1 MKRTEI
7 KQVLSQPYPEGNVY
21 VAGWIRTARQSSSVG
36 FIELNDG
43 SQFGNLQIVYD
54 KSLPNF
60 TEVAKLGLSAAI
72 EVWGEVI
79 LTPGMKQPLEIRATE
94 IKVMGDSDKDYPL
107 QKKRHSLEFLRTQLT
122 LRPRTNTFMA
132 LFRLRS
138 VLSMAI
144 HQFFQDRGFVYIQTP
159 ILTSADAEGAGEMFQ
174 VTTLDLNQLPKTQEG
189 KVDYSKELFGKKM
202 GLTVS
207 GQLAVEPFALTYS
220 KVYTFGPTFRAEN
233 SNTVRHANEFWMI
246 EPEISFCDLD
256 QMMDLIE
263 EMVKYLI
270 FYAYANAPQEMM
282 FFNDRIDN
290 TLLDRLEVVRAS
302 KFARITYT
310 EAIELLKAS
319 GREFEYAPVWGQE
332 IQTEHEKYLAGEHFK
347 SPVFV
352 TDYPTDAKAFYMK
365 LSEDGK
371 TVRACD
377 LLVPAIGEIVG
388 GSQREDNYDRL
399 KGEMERRGMPI
410 AEYQWYLDLR
420 RYGSAVHSGFG
431 LGFDRIIQYLT
442 GMANIRDVQA
452 YPRTPHNAEF

>member
-7 KQVLSQPYPEGNVY
+7 KQLLSKPYQTGSVH
-21 VAGWIRTARQSSSVG
+21 VAGWIRTARQSSAVG

-60 TEVAKLGLSAAI
+60 NQVSKLGLSAAI
-72 EVWGEVI
+72 EVWGEVV
-79 LTPGMKQPLEIRATE
+79 LTPDMKQPLEIQASRIE
-94 IKVMGDSDKDYPL
+94 VMGDSDKDYPL

-132 LFRLRS
+132 VFRVRS

-144 HQFFQDRGFVYIQTP
+144 HQYFQDRGYVYIHTP

-174 VTTLDLNQLPKTQEG
+174 VTSLDLNQLPQTQDG
-189 KVDYSKELFGKKM
+189 RVDYTKELFGKKM

-207 GQLAVEPFALTYS
+207 GQLAVEPFALTFG

-256 QMMDLIE
+256 QMMDIIE
-263 EMVKYLI
+263 DMVKYLI
-270 FYAYANAPQEMM
+270 DYVLEHAPQEMA
-282 FFNDRIDN
+282 FFNQRID
-290 TLLDRLEVVRAS
+290 TSLLERLEVVRNS
-302 KFARITYT
+302 QFARITYT
-310 EAIELLKAS
+310 EAIELLQQS
-319 GREFEYAPVWGQE
+319 GREFDYPPVWGQE
-332 IQTEHEKYLAGEHFK
+332 IQTEHEKYLAGEHFRQ
-347 SPVFV
+347 PVFV

-365 LSEDGK
+365 LSDDGK

-388 GSQREDNYDRL
+388 GSQREDDYERL
-399 KGEMERRGMPI
+399 KGEMERRGMPV
-410 AEYQWYLDLR
+410 ADYQWYLDLR

-431 LGFDRIIQYLT
+431 LGFERIIQYLS
-442 GMANIRDVQA
+442 GMSNIRDVQA

>member
-7 KQVLSQPYPEGNVY
+7 KQLLTKPYQTGSVH
-21 VAGWIRTARQSSSVG
+21 VAGWIRTARQSSAVG

-60 TEVAKLGLSAAI
+60 NQVSKLGLSAAI
-72 EVWGEVI
+72 EVWGEVV
-79 LTPGMKQPLEIRATE
+79 LTPDMKQPLEIQASRIE
-94 IKVMGDSDKDYPL
+94 VMGDSDKDYPL
-107 QKKRHSLEFLRTQLT
+107 QKKRHSLEYLRTQLT

-132 LFRLRS
+132 VFRVRS

-144 HQFFQDRGFVYIQTP
+144 HQYFQDRGYVYIHTP

-174 VTTLDLNQLPKTQEG
+174 VTSLNLNQLPQTQDG
-189 KVDYSKELFGKKM
+189 RVDYTKELFGKKV

-207 GQLAVEPFALTYS
+207 GQLAVEPFALTFG

-256 QMMDLIE
+256 QMMDIIE
-263 EMVKYLI
+263 DMVKYLI
-270 FYAYANAPQEMM
+270 DYVLEHAPQEMA
-282 FFNDRIDN
+282 FFNQRID
-290 TLLDRLEVVRAS
+290 TSLLERLEVVRNS
-302 KFARITYT
+302 QFARITYT
-310 EAIELLKAS
+310 EAIELLQQS
-319 GREFEYAPVWGQE
+319 GREFDYPPVWGQE
-332 IQTEHEKYLAGEHFK
+332 IQTEHEKYLAGEHFRQ
-347 SPVFV
+347 PVFV

-365 LSEDGK
+365 LSDDGK

-388 GSQREDNYDRL
+388 GSQREDDYERL
-399 KGEMERRGMPI
+399 KGEMERRGMPV
-410 AEYQWYLDLR
+410 ADYQWYLDLR

-431 LGFDRIIQYLT
+431 LGFERIIQYLS
-442 GMANIRDVQA
+442 GMSNIRDVQA

>member
-1 MKRTEI
+1 MKRIEI
-7 KQVLSQPYPEGNVY
+7 KQLLTKPYLEGQVH
-21 VAGWIRTARQSSSVG
+21 VAGWIRTARQSSNVG

-54 KSLPNF
+54 KDLSNF
-60 TEVAKLGLSAAI
+60 DQINKLGLSAAI

-79 LTPGMKQPLEIRATE
+79 LTPQMKQPLEIRASE
-94 IKVMGDSDKDYPL
+94 IRVMGDSAKDYPL
-107 QKKRHSLEFLRTQLT
+107 QKKRHSLEYLRTQLT

-132 LFRLRS
+132 VFRVRS
-138 VLSMAI
+138 ILSMAI
-144 HQFFQDRGFVYIQTP
+144 HRFFQDRDYVYIQTP

-174 VTTLDLNQLPKTQEG
+174 VTSLDLNNLPLTESG
-189 KVDYSKELFGKKM
+189 NVDYSKELFGKKM

-207 GQLAVEPFALTYS
+207 GQLSVEPFALTYS

-256 QMMDLIE
+256 GMMDIIE

-270 FYAYANAPQEMM
+270 DYVLEKAPQEMK

-290 TLLDRLEVVRAS
+290 SLLDRLEVVRS
-302 KFARITYT
+302 SQFARISYT
-310 EAIELLKAS
+310 EAIQLLKDS
-319 GREFEYAPVWGQE
+319 GRSFEYPPVWGQE
-332 IQTEHEKYLAGEHFK
+332 IQTEHEKYLAGELFK
-347 SPVFV
+347 QPVFV

-365 LSEDGK
+365 LSPDGK

-388 GSQREDNYDRL
+388 GSQREDNYERL
-399 KGEMERRGMPI
+399 KAEMERRGMPI
-410 AEYQWYLDLR
+410 DDYQWYLDLR

-431 LGFDRIIQYLT
+431 LGFDRMIQYLT
-442 GMANIRDVQA
+442 GIANIRDVQA
-452 YPRTPHNAEF
+452 YPRTPNNAEF

>member
-7 KQVLSQPYPEGNVY
+7 KQLLTQPYTEGTVY
-21 VAGWIRTARQSSSVG
+21 VAGWIRTARQSSKVG

-54 KSLPNF
+54 KDLANF
-60 TEVAKLGLSAAI
+60 NEINKLGLSAAI
-72 EVWGEVI
+72 EVWGEVV
-79 LTPGMKQPLEIRATE
+79 LTPEMKQPLEIRATKIE
-94 IKVMGDSDKDYPL
+94 VMGDSAKDYPL
-107 QKKRHSLEFLRTQLT
+107 QKKRHSLEYLRTQLT

-132 LFRLRS
+132 VFRVRS

-144 HQFFQDRGFVYIQTP
+144 HQFFQDRGFVYVHTP

-174 VTTLDLNQLPKTQEG
+174 VTSLDLNDLPMTEDG
-189 KVDYSKELFGKKM
+189 RVDYSKELFGKKM

-207 GQLAVEPFALTYS
+207 GQLAVEPFALSFS

-256 QMMDLIE
+256 CMMDIIE

-270 FYAYANAPQEMM
+270 DYVLEQAPQEMQ

-290 TLLDRLEVVRAS
+290 SLLERLEVVRQS
-302 KFARITYT
+302 RFARISYT
-310 EAIELLKAS
+310 EAIELLQAS
-319 GREFEYAPVWGQE
+319 GKSFEFKPVWGQE
-332 IQTEHEKYLAGEHFK
+332 IQTEHEKYLAGEYFK
-347 SPVFV
+347 QPVFV

-365 LSEDGK
+365 LSDDGK

-388 GSQREDNYDRL
+388 GSQREDDFERL
-399 KGEMERRGMPI
+399 KAEMERRGMPTK
-410 AEYQWYLDLR
+410 EYQWYLDLR

-442 GMANIRDVQA
+442 GIANIRDVQA
-452 YPRTPHNAEF
+452 YPRTPHNAEH